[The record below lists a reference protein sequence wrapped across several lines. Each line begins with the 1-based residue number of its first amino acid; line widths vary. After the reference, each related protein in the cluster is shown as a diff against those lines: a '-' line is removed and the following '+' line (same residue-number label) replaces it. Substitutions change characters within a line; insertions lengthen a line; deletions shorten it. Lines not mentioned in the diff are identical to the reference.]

1 MRAFLILALAAA
13 AEPSP
18 AQEAYLYRAQFVQA
32 APGRQLE
39 MIELVKA
46 MKDEPVFAI
55 RHSQGD
61 KWDLMLLSPVG
72 SYADYYA
79 ADRAARR
86 RKAEQPEKLRELT
99 AWQEDLFVF
108 GPPLEDVRAAFSKAS
123 FFHLEIFRALPGR
136 QADLLKERR
145 MEGAYQRTL
154 KRPENLIFTRD
165 QGASWDLFTLGF
177 YRDLKHY
184 AESADIPEKDQE
196 AAAKAAGFE
205 AATRIGPYLRTI
217 IAEHH
222 DTLAVAVK

>member
-1 MRAFLILALAAA
+1 MRAFLILVFAAA
-13 AEPSP
+13 ALP
-18 AQEAYLYRAQFVQA
+18 APAEEAYLYRAQFVQA
-32 APGRQLE
+32 APGRLLE

-79 ADRAARR
+79 PDRSARR
-86 RKAEQPEKLRELT
+86 RKAEQPEKLRELA
-99 AWQEDLFVF
+99 AWQEDLFVL
-108 GPPLEDVRAAFSKAS
+108 GPPLEQVRTAFSKSA

-136 QADLLKERR
+136 QADLLKERQ
-145 MEGAYQRTL
+145 MEGAYQRIL
-154 KRPENLIFTRD
+154 KRPENLIFRKD
-165 QGASWDLFTLGF
+165 HGAPWDLFTLGF

-205 AATRIGPYLRTI
+205 GVSRIGPLLRTL